1 MWSVQDTLVCS
12 FESGLILER
21 YVKELKED
29 IGLFP
34 HAEIEYVEG
43 QMDVLDPVSYT
54 HLTLPTILLV

>member
-34 HAEIEYVEG
+34 HAEIEEVEG
-43 QMDVLDPVSYT
+43 QMDLLDLIVRRNCS
-54 HLTLPTILLV
+54 VNFKK